1 VATTKTLSV
10 EPLSPAVGARITGID
25 LHRPVDETDARAL
38 RDAFARFAVL
48 CLPGQSITAQDQAA
62 FAALFGRVD
71 ADTSRRADDPGQ
83 SRSRRGVM
91 LVSNI
96 RKDGKPIGVL
106 PEGEMHF
113 HSDGAHRARPYRA
126 TTLYA
131 IKVPSRGGDTLFATM
146 AAAYEALSPDL
157 QRRLDGL
164 EARHVFNYN
173 RTTREEMR
181 ADATDVAVHPLVRVH
196 PDTGRRS
203 LYLSRLMTRDI
214 VGMDRAESDA
224 LLEQLFDH
232 CERPEFVY
240 AHRWIPGDLVIWDNR
255 CVNHARTDFPADEAR
270 LLRRYTVSEPD

>member
-1 VATTKTLSV
+1 VATTRMLSV

-25 LHRPVDETDARAL
+25 LHRRVEETDARAL

-48 CLPGQSITAQDQAA
+48 CLPGQSVTAQDQAA

-71 ADTSRRADDPGQ
+71 ADGARRADDPGQ

-106 PEGEMHF
+106 PEGEMDF
-113 HSDGAHRARPYRA
+113 HSDGAHRAQPYRA

-131 IKVPSRGGDTLFATM
+131 IKVPSRGGDTLFAGL
-146 AAAYEALSPDL
+146 AAAWEALGPDL

-173 RTTREEMR
+173 RTTRAEMR

-214 VGMDRAESDA
+214 VGMERAESDA

-240 AHRWIPGDLVIWDNR
+240 AHRWTPGDLVIWDNR